1 MEIEVKQADMREM
14 DQSLS
19 TKRMELIELEKTI
32 QRRKMLLDLTSREI
46 EEGMLRL
53 KEEKE

>member
-1 MEIEVKQADMREM
+1 MGIEEKQVEMREM
-14 DQSLS
+14 DQSLP
-19 TKRMELIELEKTI
+19 TKRMKLIELEKTI

-53 KEEKE
+53 KEEKG